1 MLYKF
6 QCKKAADVLMLEDLT
21 SKIFAIIGRPLEPRG
36 IFLLEQ
42 LPIAIAKLEAAI
54 AEDMERKKNGS
65 ENTPSESSEESAHS
79 INHDRLGQRAYP
91 FINLLKQ
98 ALLNEEMV
106 SWGV

>member
-21 SKIFAIIGRPLEPRG
+21 SKIFAIIERPLEPRG

-54 AEDMERKKNGS
+54 AEDMERKKNVS
-65 ENTPSESSEESAHS
+65 ENTPSEFSEESAHS

-91 FINLLKQ
+91 FINLLKE
-98 ALLNEEMV
+98 ALLKEEMV
-106 SWGV
+106 SWGA

>member
-21 SKIFAIIGRPLEPRG
+21 SKIFAIIERPLEPRG

-54 AEDMERKKNGS
+54 AEDMERKKNIS

-91 FINLLKQ
+91 FINLLKE
-98 ALLNEEMV
+98 ALLKEEMV
-106 SWGV
+106 SWGA

>member
-6 QCKKAADVLMLEDLT
+6 QCKKSADVLMLEDLT

-36 IFLLEQ
+36 VFLLEQ
-42 LPIAIAKLEAAI
+42 LPIAISKLEVAI
-54 AEDMERKKNGS
+54 AEDIERKKNAS
-65 ENTPSESSEESAHS
+65 ENSPSESSEKSGDS

-91 FINLLKQ
+91 FISLLKE

>member
-6 QCKKAADVLMLEDLT
+6 QCKKSPEVLMLEDLT
-21 SKIFAIIGRPLEPRG
+21 SKIFAIIGKPLEPRG

-42 LPIAIAKLEAAI
+42 LPIAISKLEVAV
-54 AEDMERKKNGS
+54 AEDVERKKNTF
-65 ENTPSESSEESAHS
+65 ENNPSELSEESAHS

-91 FINLLKQ
+91 FINLLKE

-106 SWGV
+106 SWSV

>member
-1 MLYKF
+1 
-6 QCKKAADVLMLEDLT
+6 MLEDLT

-42 LPIAIAKLEAAI
+42 LPTAIAKLEAAI
-54 AEDMERKKNGS
+54 AEDIERKKNVS
-65 ENTPSESSEESAHS
+65 ENSPSESSEKSGHN

-91 FINLLKQ
+91 FISLLKE

-106 SWGV
+106 SWGA

>member
-1 MLYKF
+1 
-6 QCKKAADVLMLEDLT
+6 MLEDLT

-36 IFLLEQ
+36 VFLLEQ
-42 LPIAIAKLEAAI
+42 LPIAISKLEVAI
-54 AEDMERKKNGS
+54 AEDIERKKNAS
-65 ENTPSESSEESAHS
+65 ENSPSESSEKSGDS

-91 FINLLKQ
+91 FISLLKE

>member
-6 QCKKAADVLMLEDLT
+6 QCKKSADVLMLEDLT
-21 SKIFAIIGRPLEPRG
+21 SKIFAIIDRPLEARG

-42 LPIAIAKLEAAI
+42 LPVAISKLEAAV
-54 AEDMERKKNGS
+54 AEDIERKKNVF
-65 ENTPSESSEESAHS
+65 ENAPSEISEKSGHN

-91 FINLLKQ
+91 FISLLKE

-106 SWGV
+106 SWGA

>member
-6 QCKKAADVLMLEDLT
+6 QCKKSADVLMLEDLT
-21 SKIFAIIGRPLEPRG
+21 SKIFTIIGRPLEPRG
-36 IFLLEQ
+36 VFLLEQ
-42 LPIAIAKLEAAI
+42 LPIAITKLEAAI
-54 AEDMERKKNGS
+54 VEDIECKKNAS
-65 ENTPSESSEESAHS
+65 ENSLSESSEESGHN

-91 FINLLKQ
+91 FISLLKE

>member
-1 MLYKF
+1 
-6 QCKKAADVLMLEDLT
+6 MLEDLT
-21 SKIFAIIGRPLEPRG
+21 SKIFAIFGRPLEPRG

-54 AEDMERKKNGS
+54 AEDIERKKNPA
-65 ENTPSESSEESAHS
+65 ENARPESSEESGHS

-91 FINLLKQ
+91 FISLLKE

>member
-42 LPIAIAKLEAAI
+42 LPIANAKLEAAI
-54 AEDMERKKNGS
+54 AEDLERKNNS
-65 ENTPSESSEESAHS
+65 PENTPSESSEESGHS

-91 FINLLKQ
+91 FINLLKE
-98 ALLNEEMV
+98 ALLKKEMV